1 MLKSRTILS
10 TVMVLSCAC
19 CFSYMCAKNQLP
31 KELREYSHIHNMLP
45 LYKELSRSGIS
56 ATTSP
61 FSSGTDSQGNYEV
74 VYLDKNNVPV
84 TFKVTGGDIVY
95 GRYVTEEDRAE
106 IIRMAKLLFGEDVIC
121 EIPELTHGVIEVI
134 IHGDVYFYENGIL
147 ERDTR

>member
-10 TVMVLSCAC
+10 TAIVLSCAC
-19 CFSYMCAKNQLP
+19 CFSYACAKNQLP
-31 KELREYSHIHNMLP
+31 KELREYSHVQDTLP
-45 LYKELSRSGIS
+45 LRKELSRSGIS
-56 ATTSP
+56 ATTPP

-84 TFKVTGGDIVY
+84 TFKVIDDNIVY

-106 IIRMAKLLFGEDVIC
+106 IVRMAKLLFGEDVIC
-121 EIPELTHGVIEVI
+121 EIPELTNGVTEVI
-134 IHGDVYFYENGIL
+134 IHGDVYFYENGTL